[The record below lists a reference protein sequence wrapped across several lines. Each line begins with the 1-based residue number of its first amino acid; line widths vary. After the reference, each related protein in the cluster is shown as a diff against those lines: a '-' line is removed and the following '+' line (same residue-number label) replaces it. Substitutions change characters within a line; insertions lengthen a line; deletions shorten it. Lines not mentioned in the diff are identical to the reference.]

1 MNFQPATLIALLA
14 LLVTVIIQLLIAVFV
29 YGKLTNEVSG
39 HKSWL
44 MNLDKK
50 VDNHETRISFIE
62 GAKGLNAAA
71 IKH

>member
-1 MNFQPATLIALLA
+1 MNPGTLIALVALA
-14 LLVTVIIQLLIAVFV
+14 ITVAVNLLTAAYV

-39 HKSWL
+39 HKGWL
-44 MNLDKK
+44 TNLEKK